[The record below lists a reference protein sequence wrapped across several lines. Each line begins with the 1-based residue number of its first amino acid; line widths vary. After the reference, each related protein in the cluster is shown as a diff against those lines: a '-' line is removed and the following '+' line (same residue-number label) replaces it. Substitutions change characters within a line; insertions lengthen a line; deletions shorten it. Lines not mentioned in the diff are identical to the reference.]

1 MILKRYN
8 QNLWG
13 ALFVG
18 APGQLPTLPSPKS
31 GPGHKDCTARYTYL
45 SGLILE
51 RGVPRFPSV
60 SPIHRC
66 VTGYTRVDLHD

>member
-1 MILKRYN
+1 MPNIFKGYD

-31 GPGHKDCTARYTYL
+31 GPGYL
-45 SGLILE
+45 PTLKWNK
-51 RGVPRFPSV
+51 
-60 SPIHRC
+60 
-66 VTGYTRVDLHD
+66 